1 MKNKTNRPAFNT
13 EPVKEGEKQFTR
25 VVFKMTP
32 KGVHTDR
39 ECIAFLLDAEANAGN
54 LMSYMHVGQHSEAS
68 IEFCVACHLA
78 TPEEYADLKTE
89 LESIGYDLKVC
100 KRR

>member
-1 MKNKTNRPAFNT
+1 MDEKT
-13 EPVKEGEKQFTR
+13 FTR

-32 KGVHTDR
+32 KNRYSGR
-39 ECIAFLLDAEANAGN
+39 ECIAFLLDVEANPN
-54 LMSYMHVGQHSEAS
+54 SIMSYLHVGQHGEAS
-68 IEFCVACHLA
+68 IDFCVSCNLA
-78 TPEEYADLKTE
+78 TPTEYADLQAE